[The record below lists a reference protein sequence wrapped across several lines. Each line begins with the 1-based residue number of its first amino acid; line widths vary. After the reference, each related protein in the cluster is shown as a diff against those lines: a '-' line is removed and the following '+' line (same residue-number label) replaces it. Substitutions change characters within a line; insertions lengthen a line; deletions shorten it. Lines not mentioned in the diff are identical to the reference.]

1 MAVPNTTTFTF
12 QDVTNVIYGDTAAG
26 RNLDDAHDTTSGT
39 DADINLYDPEYIGDQ
54 NTLYNFRNY
63 GGGILNLTA
72 ASSGCSDETLYYS
85 VRSDNQNTPPVVNDS
100 FEVYMGGASGVTNT
114 FIGGGLFYNYL
125 YNGSFY
131 RIAINNSGEITTV
144 QTC

>member
-1 MAVPNTTTFTF
+1 MAGICDYPFSLQNVVDLVNPTT
-12 QDVTNVIYGDTAAG
+12 
-26 RNLDDAHDTTSGT
+26 DDLIDCFS
-39 DADINLYDPEYIGDQ
+39 DADQNLFDPEYVGNKD
-54 NTLYNFRNY
+54 NLANFRNY
-63 GGGILNLTA
+63 GCGILNLTA

-85 VRSDNQNTPPVVNDS
+85 VKSDNQNTSPQVNDS
-100 FEVYMGGASGVTNT
+100 FEVDMGSGSTNT

-131 RIAINNSGEITTV
+131 RIAINNSGVVTTV